1 MIKFFKKKNQ
11 RGTRRSNMRKR
22 PSKRIDF
29 FFLWM
34 RRFGIVIGGVVLTLW
49 IGAWLWLSGSIQS
62 AGDWSRHQAIEI
74 SADAGFTVQ
83 NIMVEGRVNTDPDVL
98 LGLVNIRKD
107 DPLFSFQP
115 KTAKDL
121 IERIAW
127 VKSVKVERRLP
138 DTIYIELEERQP
150 LALYQQNKKLFLIDL
165 EGKVI
170 TDFGLNRFQDLLLVS
185 GAGAQESAHILVKNL
200 AVEEILLPY
209 IEAASYISR
218 RRWNLK
224 TRSGIT
230 VKLPAED
237 IGFALR
243 RLALFQED
251 NQILDKD
258 LEHIDLRDESRIL
271 VQAAPGKVQEYS
283 INQFKAGYSPGDDI

>member
-1 MIKFFKKKNQ
+1 MIKFLRKKNQ
-11 RGTRRSNMRKR
+11 RGTRRSNARKR
-22 PSKRIDF
+22 ASSRMDF

-34 RRFGIVIGGVVLTLW
+34 RRFGIAIGAVVITLW

-62 AGDWSRHQAIEI
+62 VGEWSRIKTIEI
-74 SADAGFTVQ
+74 TADAGFTVE
-83 NIMVEGRVNTDPDVL
+83 NILVEGRVNTDPDVL
-98 LGLVNIRKD
+98 LGLVNVRKD
-107 DPLFSFQP
+107 DPLLSFQP
-115 KTAKDL
+115 KAAKEL

-150 LALYQQNKKLFLIDL
+150 LALYQKDKKLFLIDVDG
-165 EGKVI
+165 ETI
-170 TDFGLNRFQDLLLVS
+170 TDFGLNRFKDLLLVS
-185 GAGAQESAHILVKNL
+185 GTGAPENAYTLVNNL
-200 AVEEILLPY
+200 NVEDSLLPY
-209 IEAASYISR
+209 IEAASFISD
-218 RRWNLK
+218 RRWDLK
-224 TRSGIT
+224 THSGIT
-230 VKLPAED
+230 IKLPAED

-251 NQILDKD
+251 NQILDKE
-258 LEHIDLRDESRIL
+258 LEHIDLRNQSRIL

>member
-1 MIKFFKKKNQ
+1 MIKFLRKKNQ
-11 RGTRRSNMRKR
+11 RGTRRSNARKR
-22 PSKRIDF
+22 ASSRMDF

-34 RRFGIVIGGVVLTLW
+34 RRFGIVIGAVVLTIW
-49 IGAWLWLSGSIQS
+49 VGAWLWLSGSIQS
-62 AGDWSRHQAIEI
+62 VGEWSRIKTIEI
-74 SADAGFTVQ
+74 TADAGFTVE
-83 NIMVEGRVNTDPDVL
+83 NILVEGRVNTDPDVL
-98 LGLVNIRKD
+98 LGLVNVRKD

-115 KTAKDL
+115 KAAKEL

-150 LALYQQNKKLFLIDL
+150 LALYQKDKKLFLIDVDG
-165 EGKVI
+165 ETI
-170 TDFGLNRFQDLLLVS
+170 TDFGLNRFKDLLLVS
-185 GAGAQESAHILVKNL
+185 GTGAPENAYTLVKNL
-200 AVEEILLPY
+200 NVEESLLPY
-209 IEAASYISR
+209 IEAASFISD
-218 RRWNLK
+218 RRWDLK
-224 TRSGIT
+224 THSGIT
-230 VKLPAED
+230 IKLPAED

-251 NQILDKD
+251 NQILDKE
-258 LEHIDLRDESRIL
+258 LEHIDLRSQNRIL